1 MCCCLFFGGERVA
14 QWWKLSPLTNVARVR
29 LQTSMPYVWRVC
41 CWFSLFCSE
50 RFFCGYSSFPL
61 SSKTNFSKF
70 QFDQDHVDEE
80 PLIIVI
86 CSKPYYRVFST
97 VFLYI
102 PTGGSL
108 DQAPTPLDG
117 MNLWNT
123 ISNGDPSPRKEI
135 LLNSDVEPQTENSFR
150 KLSTDIYEGIAL
162 RAGDMKLLLSV
173 PNASWYKPPELGG
186 DSSVRQYTP
195 FDKNDKL
202 GWFQDGAKVFS
213 SKDIFL

>member
-1 MCCCLFFGGERVA
+1 MDALPLKRLLIHLIIYLF
-14 QWWKLSPLTNVARVR
+14 
-29 LQTSMPYVWRVC
+29 
-41 CWFSLFCSE
+41 
-50 RFFCGYSSFPL
+50 
-61 SSKTNFSKF
+61 
-70 QFDQDHVDEE
+70 
-80 PLIIVI
+80 IVI
-86 CSKPYYRVFST
+86 CSNLSSASWAIDSEPIRARGIIVNYRIFST
-97 VFLYI
+97 VFLYVA
-102 PTGGSL
+102 TGGTR

-117 MNLWNT
+117 MNVWNT

-135 LLNSDVEPQTENSFR
+135 LINIDVEPQTENSFR

-186 DSSVRQYTP
+186 DSSMRHYTP
-195 FDKNDKL
+195 IDKNDRL

>member
-1 MCCCLFFGGERVA
+1 MDAL
-14 QWWKLSPLTNVARVR
+14 PLKR
-29 LQTSMPYVWRVC
+29 
-41 CWFSLFCSE
+41 
-50 RFFCGYSSFPL
+50 YSF
-61 SSKTNFSKF
+61 NY
-70 QFDQDHVDEE
+70 
-80 PLIIVI
+80 LIIVI

-102 PTGGSL
+102 PTGGTL

-123 ISNGDPSPRKEI
+123 ISNGDPSPRNEI
-135 LLNSDVEPQTENSFR
+135 LLNIDVEPQTENSFR

-186 DSSVRQYTP
+186 DSSMRQYTP
-195 FDKNDKL
+195 FDKNDRL

-213 SKDIFL
+213 SKDIFLYVRRLRPRRILLIHVSRFRLTKERR